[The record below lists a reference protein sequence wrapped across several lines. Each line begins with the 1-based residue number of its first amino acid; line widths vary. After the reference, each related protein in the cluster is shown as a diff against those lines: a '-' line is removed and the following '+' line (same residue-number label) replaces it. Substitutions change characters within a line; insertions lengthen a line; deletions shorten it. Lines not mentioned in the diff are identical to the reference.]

1 MHVLLYILPVLLVMM
16 AQTMVS
22 SSYSKYRNIRT
33 MKGYTGEMVAR
44 MILDRHHLSDVD
56 VGLSKGGIMSDY
68 YDPRLKSVRLSSDVY
83 YGNSLAAIAIAAHE
97 VGHAIQDTENWY
109 VLRFRNH
116 MIPYVNAICQFGWVI
131 LFLGLLFTSTSCL
144 YLGSILLLTMV
155 IFQLV
160 TLPIEINASKRAL
173 SLLYEGGIVIEDER
187 EGVENML
194 RAAAFT
200 YIAALAS
207 SIIYLLRIFMFASNK
222 RN

>member
-1 MHVLLYILPVLLVMM
+1 
-16 AQTMVS
+16 
-22 SSYSKYRNIRT
+22 
-33 MKGYTGEMVAR
+33 
-44 MILDRHHLSDVD
+44 
-56 VGLSKGGIMSDY
+56 
-68 YDPRLKSVRLSSDVY
+68 
-83 YGNSLAAIAIAAHE
+83 
-97 VGHAIQDTENWY
+97 
-109 VLRFRNH
+109 

-131 LFLGLLFTSTSCL
+131 LFLGLLFTSTSYL